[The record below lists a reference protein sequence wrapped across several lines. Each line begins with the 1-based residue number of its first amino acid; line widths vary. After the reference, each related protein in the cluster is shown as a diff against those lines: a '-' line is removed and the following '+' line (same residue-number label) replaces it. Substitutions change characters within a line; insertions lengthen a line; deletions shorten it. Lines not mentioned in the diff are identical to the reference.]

1 MFEITASHER
11 AGRLLGQRRSA
22 RRRRSDAGRSRLDR
36 RALRA
41 LEALAGGDERP
52 SMAALQR
59 EHAARCA
66 RLGVRAP
73 ARATLYN
80 TLVRLKGHAYAV
92 SDLPVAVRRAL
103 YNVASDAVVPGRQLA
118 FFCFNYGS
126 LPAISFAAGLPWL
139 DLYQATRLRGWRPRS
154 RGLLL
159 AARRARGTR

>member
-80 TLVRLKGHAYAV
+80 
-92 SDLPVAVRRAL
+92 
-103 YNVASDAVVPGRQLA
+103 VASDAVVPGRQLA